1 MYLYGALDSELMKS
15 ELLQAT
21 VRFGNKFIMYRYG
34 AAGSELM
41 KSELFKIIMGFG
53 CSCQYQWAYSGEGQ
67 RGPNSLQ
74 DLSGQMPSKIISAL
88 PTPEKV
94 IKRKTEWKNYQFF
107 ALFFSFWGGGQ
118 NKSAPPPT

>member
-41 KSELFKIIMGFG
+41 KSELFETMMRFG
-53 CSCQYQWAYSGEGQ
+53 CPCQYPGAYSGKGK
-67 RGPNSLQ
+67 RGTNSPRS
-74 DLSGQMPSKIISAL
+74 LSG
-88 PTPEKV
+88 
-94 IKRKTEWKNYQFF
+94 
-107 ALFFSFWGGGQ
+107 
-118 NKSAPPPT
+118 